1 MGYSPWGCKGVG
13 HEFETKQQQILL
25 QLFCKFEIMTK
36 PNFFKKTSGDI
47 PGGPVVKDPPCCVGH
62 KGLTPDRGTTIPH
75 ALGQLQTAKKYF

>member
-1 MGYSPWGCKGVG
+1 
-13 HEFETKQQQILL
+13 
-25 QLFCKFEIMTK
+25 MTK